1 VSRSGTNRA
10 SCAICVIGTSI
21 ATRPSR
27 RLEDPPDDGLPR
39 ILQVTTST
47 STVIGGEDEGYIV
60 TTGVLLGVDVRLA
73 RPDEIEAS
81 ELGLK

>member
-1 VSRSGTNRA
+1 
-10 SCAICVIGTSI
+10 
-21 ATRPSR
+21 
-27 RLEDPPDDGLPR
+27 
-39 ILQVTTST
+39 LQVTTST